1 VIKAITKK
9 YMPINSVYIHSCEE
23 VLCFDYEKLAE
34 GNVETYY
41 KNEIKPE
48 EKSKYSELKLVLGNQ
63 VFQNL
68 MNLKLFMIGA
78 GAIGCELL
86 KNYALLGI
94 SSGEKGRII
103 LTDPDVIEHS
113 NLSR

>member
-1 VIKAITKK
+1 
-9 YMPINSVYIHSCEE
+9 MPINSVYIHSCEE
-23 VLCFDYEKLAE
+23 VLCFEYDKLAE
-34 GNVETYY
+34 GDVKDYFNQLV
-41 KNEIKPE
+41 KPDD
-48 EKSKYSELKLVLGNQ
+48 KSKYSELKLIIGDRVMND
-63 VFQNL
+63 L

-94 SSGEKGRII
+94 GTGDKGRII